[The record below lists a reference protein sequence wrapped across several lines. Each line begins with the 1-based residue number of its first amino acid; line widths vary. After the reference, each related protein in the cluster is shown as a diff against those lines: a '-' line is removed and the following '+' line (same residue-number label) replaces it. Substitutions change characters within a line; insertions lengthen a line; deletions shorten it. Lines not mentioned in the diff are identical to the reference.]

1 MLNEPTEQVAT
12 IPANAGKIAMRV
24 AIMESRRRVVKAQ
37 LKSARA
43 ALREAIQRTDA
54 WNEADGIKREIREST
69 KESRKEIAQHL
80 KTARMD
86 VSITEF
92 IGTVEHLADSLRT
105 LDGLES
111 AELADHE
118 QILLPFARECGL

>member
-1 MLNEPTEQVAT
+1 MSIIEQVAT
-12 IPANAGKIAMRV
+12 IPASASLAAVKI

-37 LKSARA
+37 LKAARA

-54 WNEADGIKREIREST
+54 WNEADGIKREIKAAT

-86 VSITEF
+86 ASITEF
-92 IGTVEHLADSLRT
+92 IGTVEKLADSLRT
-105 LDGLES
+105 LDGLEA
-111 AELADHE
+111 AELADNE
-118 QILLPFARECGL
+118 QILMPFARECGL